1 MSLFYFNIFFF
12 FNNPMYESYVMQT
25 VFIQYLLRRVKKRKS
40 FRNKV
45 FISQAQNL
53 FPL

>member
-1 MSLFYFNIFFF
+1 
-12 FNNPMYESYVMQT
+12 MYESYVMQT
-25 VFIQYLLRRVKKRKS
+25 VFIQYLLRRVTKRKS
-40 FRNKV
+40 FTNKV